1 MNKSKYIIKNLKLPI
16 YMKYWLYKNIE
27 TLKKEKTSP
36 EIITNKTIN
45 NSLHQPLYINK
56 ILGNLSQGV
65 NLYDN
70 NNPNIVKS
78 ATVTPSTNKIRT
90 SVSNSIYYINCE
102 PNTEYIITKEILG
115 NTFIV
120 ADSTDIPRINVICNN
135 NISDSSTT
143 TIKYTT
149 TENANYLLVALP
161 FREDTKDLQIKK
173 SPTPENEIPINVVT
187 STNFININN
196 KEYKIN
202 FDNIELAKIGN
213 VQDYI
218 YYENNNW
225 YKINNICKIDSYNSE
240 EISTDYVSTTGELS
254 SGATIYYINNTPNT
268 EKITNDNIINQLNNI
283 NNIFTDSDSTIIT
296 TGATNNVPMYLEIQ
310 YVKRSD

>member
-1 MNKSKYIIKNLKLPI
+1 MEKNKYIIKNLKLPI

-70 NNPNIVKS
+70 DNPNKIRS
-78 ATVTPSTNKIRT
+78 ATITPSTNKIR
-90 SVSNSIYYINCE
+90 SSSANNIFYINCE

-120 ADSTDIPRINVICNN
+120 ADSTEIPRINLICNN

-149 TENANYLLVALP
+149 SENANYLLVVIPLG
-161 FREDTKDLQIKK
+161 DNTKNLEIKK
-173 SPTPENEIPINVVT
+173 SPSPENEIPINVVT

-225 YKINNICKIDSYNSE
+225 YKINNISKIDSYNNE
-240 EISTDYVSTTGELS
+240 EITTDYVSTTGELS
-254 SGATIYYINNTPNT
+254 LGATIYYISTPT
-268 EKITNDNIINQLNNI
+268 KEKITNENIITQLNNL
-283 NNIFTDSDSTIIT
+283 NNIFTDSGSTIIT

-310 YVKRSD
+310 YVKRSE

>member
-1 MNKSKYIIKNLKLPI
+1 MEKSKYIIKNLKLPI
-16 YMKYWLYKNIE
+16 YMKNWLYKNIE

-36 EIITNKTIN
+36 EIITNKTID

-56 ILGNLSQGV
+56 ILGNLIQGD
-65 NLYDN
+65 NLYN
-70 NNPNIVKS
+70 NDNPNTLRS
-78 ATVTPSTNKIRT
+78 ATVTPSTNKIR
-90 SVSNSIYYINCE
+90 SSASNNIIYINCE

-135 NISDSSTT
+135 NISDSSKT

-149 TENANYLLVALP
+149 TENANYLLVVLP
-161 FREDTKDLQIKK
+161 FRENTKDLQIKK
-173 SPTPENEIPINVVT
+173 APSTENEIPINVVT
-187 STNFININN
+187 SNNFISINN

-225 YKINNICKIDSYNSE
+225 YKINNISKIDSYNNE
-240 EISTDYVSTTGELS
+240 DITTDYVSTTGELS
-254 SGATIYYINNTPNT
+254 LGATIYYINNTPNK
-268 EKITNDNIINQLNNI
+268 EKITNENIIIQLNNL

-310 YVKRSD
+310 YIKRSD

>member
-1 MNKSKYIIKNLKLPI
+1 MISKYIIKKLNLPI
-16 YMKYWLYKNIE
+16 YMKNWLYKNIE

-36 EIITNKTIN
+36 EIIINKTID

-56 ILGNLSQGV
+56 ILGNLIQGE
-65 NLYDN
+65 NLYN
-70 NNPNIVKS
+70 NDNPNILKS
-78 ATVTPSTNKIRT
+78 ASITPSTNKIRGST
-90 SVSNSIYYINCE
+90 SNKIIYINCE
-102 PNTEYIITKEILG
+102 PNTEYIITKKILG
-115 NTFIV
+115 NAFIV
-120 ADSTDIPRINVICNN
+120 ADSTNIPKVNVLCNN

-149 TENANYLLVALP
+149 TKNANYLLVVIP
-161 FREDTKDLQIKK
+161 YSENTKDLQIKK
-173 SPTPENEIPINVVT
+173 SPSIENEIPINVVT
-187 STNFININN
+187 SNNFISINN
-196 KEYKIN
+196 KKYKIN

-225 YKINNICKIDSYNSE
+225 YKINNISKIDSYNNE
-240 EISTDYVSTTGELS
+240 EITTDYVSTTGELS
-254 SGATIYYINNTPNT
+254 LGATIYYISTPNK
-268 EKITNDNIINQLNNI
+268 EKITNENIIIQLNNL

-310 YVKRSD
+310 YIKRSD

>member
-1 MNKSKYIIKNLKLPI
+1 MFQFYQK
-16 YMKYWLYKNIE
+16 E
-27 TLKKEKTSP
+27 QRKK
-36 EIITNKTIN
+36 IFV
-45 NSLHQPLYINK
+45 LF
-56 ILGNLSQGV
+56 
-65 NLYDN
+65 
-70 NNPNIVKS
+70 
-78 ATVTPSTNKIRT
+78 
-90 SVSNSIYYINCE
+90 
-102 PNTEYIITKEILG
+102 
-115 NTFIV
+115 FI
-120 ADSTDIPRINVICNN
+120 D
-135 NISDSSTT
+135 
-143 TIKYTT
+143 
-149 TENANYLLVALP
+149 
-161 FREDTKDLQIKK
+161 KK
-173 SPTPENEIPINVVT
+173 
-187 STNFININN
+187 FFYCYINN

-225 YKINNICKIDSYNSE
+225 YKINNISKIDSYNSE

>member
-1 MNKSKYIIKNLKLPI
+1 MISKYIIKNLKLPI
-16 YMKYWLYKNIE
+16 YMKNWLYKNIE

-36 EIITNKTIN
+36 EIIINKTID

-56 ILGNLSQGV
+56 ILGNLIQGE
-65 NLYDN
+65 NLYN
-70 NNPNIVKS
+70 NDNPNILRS
-78 ATVTPSTNKIRT
+78 ASITPSTNKIRN
-90 SVSNSIYYINCE
+90 SSSNKIIYINCE

-120 ADSTDIPRINVICNN
+120 ADSTNIPKVLGICNN

-149 TENANYLLVALP
+149 TENANYLLVVLP
-161 FREDTKDLQIKK
+161 FIENTKDLQIKK
-173 SPTPENEIPINVVT
+173 SPSIENEIPINVVT
-187 STNFININN
+187 SNNFISINN

-225 YKINNICKIDSYNSE
+225 YKMNNISKIDSYNNE
-240 EISTDYVSTTGELS
+240 EITTDYVSTTGKLS
-254 SGATIYYINNTPNT
+254 LGATIYYISTPNK
-268 EKITNDNIINQLNNI
+268 EKITNENIIIQLNNL

-296 TGATNNVPMYLEIQ
+296 TGSTNNVPMYLEIQ
-310 YVKRSD
+310 YIKRSD